1 MVPAACFS
9 FHIHTD
15 SIILTRV
22 WVTRVWQIK
31 QPVLNG
37 LHVLGCSLLPF
48 KNKAFHEGRLHSP
61 NRNFSVIEVNYIFRK
76 RRKTSE
82 SVNDAICSVP
92 HIRASQGAFWTRGCY
107 LSIFPLQSSCYTT
120 RNSVYLKH
128 KIEKN
133 TEIKKI
139 IR

>member
-22 WVTRVWQIK
+22 WVTWVWQIR
-31 QPVLNG
+31 QMVLDR

-48 KNKAFHEGRLHSP
+48 KNEAFREGRLHRS
-61 NRNFSVIEVNYIFRK
+61 NRNFSVIEVNYIFKK

-82 SVNDAICSVP
+82 SVSDAMCNVP
-92 HIRASQGAFWTRGCY
+92 HTRGSQIALWTRGCS
-107 LSIFPLQSSCYTT
+107 LSIFPLQSSCCTT
-120 RNSVYLKH
+120 TSSVYLKN
-128 KIEKN
+128 KIENN
-133 TEIKKI
+133 TEII
-139 IR
+139 ETS